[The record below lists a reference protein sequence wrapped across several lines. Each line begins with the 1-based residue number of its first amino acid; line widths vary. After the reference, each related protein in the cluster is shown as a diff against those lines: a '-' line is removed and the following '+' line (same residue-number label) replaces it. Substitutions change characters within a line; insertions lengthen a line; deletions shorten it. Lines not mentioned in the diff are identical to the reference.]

1 MKLKPIHIILI
12 VIVVIEIIV
21 LGCILGWKGT
31 FAGSTHNPELLIT
44 YDADSNGR
52 YSVLS
57 LFENMQEPDITFQY
71 NGTEYVF
78 DQNIINITSAYRSYD
93 TFTSL
98 QANATP
104 EMWNAYKDAVSRHV
118 AETLRQEHPV
128 MTYIRNIASAWYNVP
143 DSLLQSNQGFYTL
156 NTYASIAQWES
167 VFSQYRIQQNNSA
180 ANEMALGAIVKI
192 DNIEYPAIA
201 YMVITDDGDD
211 KNNATASEVTIHV
224 VFGKDFLQDINAQD
238 ATITYLTPD
247 GSQIAG
253 YSEMKVQFFASPIES
268 RYRELSLI
276 GGTNGT

>member
-1 MKLKPIHIILI
+1 MTVKPIHIVLI
-12 VIVVIEIIV
+12 AIVVIEIIA
-21 LGCILGWKGT
+21 LGCILGWKET
-31 FAGSTHNPELLIT
+31 FARSTHNPELLIT

-71 NGTEYVF
+71 NDTDYVF

-98 QANATP
+98 QENATP
-104 EMWNAYKDAVSRHV
+104 EMWHAYKDAVARNV

-156 NTYASIAQWES
+156 NAYASITQWES

-192 DNIEYPAIA
+192 DDIEYPAIA

-224 VFGKDFLQDINAQD
+224 VFGDDFLNDVNAQD

-268 RYRELSLI
+268 RYRELSII